1 MLANLSEVAAAIAGD
16 DIVPFFQPIVD
27 LHSGRLRG
35 FELLAR
41 WQRSAL
47 EATLP
52 ANFIRL
58 AEENGLIE
66 ALTDQVFRKGFV
78 AAATLPGPL
87 TLSVNISPIQLY
99 DSRLPAK
106 LRALSTE
113 TGFLLERLIIEI
125 TESALMQDLAEVQA
139 IAGELKA
146 MGCKLALDDFGT
158 GFSSLRHLQSLP
170 FDELKIDRSFVCEM
184 TKKRESRKIVA
195 AIIGLGHSLGLA
207 TVAEG
212 VETEEQAHMLLWL
225 GCELG
230 QGWRYGHAEP
240 AEQLPAILAAEPQ
253 ASIPQLSTPGDE
265 WASSNLEALPTLQLA
280 QLQAI
285 YDGAPVGLCFL
296 DRKLRYVSLNRRLA
310 ELNGLSVQAHLGRS
324 IEELFPGWF
333 PIVEPYLLRAL
344 QGEAI
349 AAVEFMRPSA
359 DPGEADRTLQASYQP
374 ARDEADE
381 VIGIS
386 VSLLDL
392 TESGLAEEMSDAA
405 ASAAPKVILSNP
417 EPTPAIGAEGSNAQS
432 SSQWVRTSLQGKERT
447 RNLRWLEALH
457 ADDLESTVTIIKE
470 AMRSGKSIEIKYRVQ
485 GIDGEWRWMRS
496 AGSPRFSAAG
506 EITRWYGSV
515 EDIHDQPQ
523 VENQIAKLGAPA

>member
-1 MLANLSEVAAAIAGD
+1 MLANLSQVAGAIAGD
-16 DIVPFFQPIVD
+16 EVVPFFQPLVD
-27 LHSGRLRG
+27 LRSGMLRG

-41 WQRSAL
+41 WQRSPQ

-58 AEENGLIE
+58 AEESGLIE
-66 ALTDQVFRKGFV
+66 ALTDQVFRKGFR
-78 AAATLPGPL
+78 AAATLPAPL

-99 DSRLPAK
+99 DSTLPAK
-106 LRALSTE
+106 LQALSTE

-125 TESALMQDLAEVQA
+125 TESALMQDLAEVYA
-139 IAGELKA
+139 IAAQLKA

-240 AEQLPAILAAEPQ
+240 AEQLPAIVAAEPQ
-253 ASIPQLSTPGDE
+253 ASIPELSTPGDE

-310 ELNGLSVQAHLGRS
+310 ELNGLSVKAHLGRS
-324 IEELFPGWF
+324 IQELFPGWF
-333 PIVEPYLLRAL
+333 PVVEPYLLRAL

-349 AAVEFMRPSA
+349 AAIEFTRPSA
-359 DPGEADRTLQASYQP
+359 NPGEADRTLQASYQP

-381 VIGIS
+381 VIGVS

-392 TESGLAEEMSDAA
+392 TDNKLAEDPSDAA
-405 ASAAPKVILSNP
+405 P
-417 EPTPAIGAEGSNAQS
+417 GAEAGAMEEGPGLPLALKAEGNDAQS
-432 SSQWVRTSLQGKERT
+432 SSQWVRTTLLGKERT

-457 ADDLESTVTIIKE
+457 ADDLENTVTIMKE
-470 AMRSGKSIEIKYRVQ
+470 AMRSGRSIEIKYRVQ
-485 GIDGEWRWMRS
+485 GVDGEWRWMS
-496 AGSPRFSAAG
+496 STGSPRFNATG
-506 EITRWYGSV
+506 EIIRWYGNV
-515 EDIHDQPQ
+515 EDINDRQQ
-523 VENQIAKLGAPA
+523 GEK